1 MNKNGNGT
9 IITTTTSTTPNN
21 NNRNNEGALNSYVVL
36 ENVMK
41 IIVAID
47 INDF

>member
-41 IIVAID
+41 IFVAID